1 MRHGSLEKNTA
12 LAAAAGVF
20 SALAVWFL
28 LKGDAQAP
36 NAVQSFAEARAMVAD
51 GAAVAIEYRRT
62 NSPYMRPI
70 VAAMKRWLG
79 ADENNGNSQGR
90 RFLALSGLDE
100 ADVRWALFSM
110 DAVSLT
116 ASGELDKMP
125 DWALAVSF
133 PHDLAKI
140 ARVYE
145 EVAGD
150 NPPLRLEEAGIGGA
164 AAFRV
169 RSGRDGSALFVA
181 ASLDGELLF
190 ITPDERVAARQIA
203 LYRDGSGEEP
213 LFGEF
218 ASDDEN
224 AFRLYVPHTGR
235 LLSKVIPPKGK
246 RPKELDAILADAGAA
261 ISGIEETDLIVV
273 AGEGEGL
280 ALKLALRAATDED
293 ADRLATIVKA
303 ARLHAGEPAKRL
315 QVTNEGAAVFI
326 VAPFTGEE
334 VRAIADSA
342 AAIL

>member
-110 DAVSLT
+110 DAISLT

-140 ARVYE
+140 ACAYE

-150 NPPLRLEEAGIGGA
+150 NPPLRLEEAP
-164 AAFRV
+164 R
-169 RSGRDGSALFVA
+169 R
-181 ASLDGELLF
+181 
-190 ITPDERVAARQIA
+190 
-203 LYRDGSGEEP
+203 
-213 LFGEF
+213 F
-218 ASDDEN
+218 ASE
-224 AFRLYVPHTGR
+224 
-235 LLSKVIPPKGK
+235 
-246 RPKELDAILADAGAA
+246 ADATGARCLSPRRLTESSCSSLPTNA
-261 ISGIEETDLIVV
+261 SPLGRSLFTATVRERSLS
-273 AGEGEGL
+273 L
-280 ALKLALRAATDED
+280 ASSLRTM
-293 ADRLATIVKA
+293 RT
-303 ARLHAGEPAKRL
+303 R
-315 QVTNEGAAVFI
+315 
-326 VAPFTGEE
+326 
-334 VRAIADSA
+334 SA
-342 AAIL
+342 CTSPTRGGCSRR